1 MCDWDYKDKAVAWNV
16 AAALPLYYSRVPQ
29 VAVGAVAVVRSKSGM
44 ILLNVDMF
52 KVFGCVKI
60 RRFLCAS
67 QNNIYICSLS

>member
-1 MCDWDYKDKAVAWNV
+1 MECHGCPAI
-16 AAALPLYYSRVPQ
+16 PSFHHSRVPQ
-29 VAVGAVAVVRSKSGM
+29 VAVGAVAIVWGRGGM

-52 KVFGCVKI
+52 KVFDCVKI